1 MNTREREVM
10 DALALA
16 ARRMLAWIDDRGMG
30 CNAECGNPECKTKT
44 LRSSVAAYDALLAE
58 GSASSEG
65 QITPGMI
72 REAEGHLP
80 LNLPKNDAYPR
91 WQAMADFL
99 NRAIVNPNEPCPC
112 CNVTPAGDVL
122 DHLPS
127 PPSASSEEAEAE
139 MHAFAEILAA
149 AQKPFDPDVAKAIR
163 DNWRKL
169 FDDDTFSQPAQGEQF
184 RMSQAAADAAHS
196 IKVGEVLTQEQWD
209 GVCAFVREQD
219 GIIRAFREQRS
230 CEGSEL
236 PALERYGIEWRGPHM
251 PIALPMPDGY
261 WTPWHIAEAA
271 LKEREHERRPIAD
284 WERQSMEFLA
294 KKLHERGDELSED
307 SASWLEKFALESA
320 LPRGLPA
327 GSDSCGQVV
336 RNAARYLY
344 LRDFPPRARAEKE
357 GNTQPSLN
365 DMWVSAFVN
374 PTPGMIPTID
384 ILEGDALDARID
396 AAIAA
401 QQRQGG
407 AP

>member
-16 ARRMLAWIDDRGMG
+16 ARRSLEWIESRDLACD
-30 CNAECGNPECKTKT
+30 CGNPTCRTNA
-44 LRSSVAAYDALLAE
+44 LRSSVAAYDALIAE

-169 FDDDTFSQPAQGEQF
+169 FDDDTFSQPAHGEPLTSANEATAAREIVDRAVARWRDNVLRADPSVVEPWETRPAPVAWEKLAHVVRDAWRTEWRAAHPHHEGIYREAGYPAQGE
-184 RMSQAAADAAHS
+184 H
-196 IKVGEVLTQEQWD
+196 
-209 GVCAFVREQD
+209 
-219 GIIRAFREQRS
+219 EQRS

-284 WERQSMEFLA
+284 WE
-294 KKLHERGDELSED
+294 
-307 SASWLEKFALESA
+307 
-320 LPRGLPA
+320 
-327 GSDSCGQVV
+327 
-336 RNAARYLY
+336 
-344 LRDFPPRARAEKE
+344 
-357 GNTQPSLN
+357 
-365 DMWVSAFVN
+365 
-374 PTPGMIPTID
+374 
-384 ILEGDALDARID
+384 
-396 AAIAA
+396 
-401 QQRQGG
+401 
-407 AP
+407 